1 MPQLYTYLNCL
12 RMCAALTCCRL
23 TEQVLERCQI
33 RRVRS
38 RTLQVDVRHVA
49 KHLQRW
55 GLLGKEFTLPE
66 LAPVII
72 FAKQPSTDPYK

>member
-1 MPQLYTYLNCL
+1 MPLICIHPLL
-12 RMCAALTCCRL
+12 LPRL

-38 RTLQVDVRHVA
+38 RVLRVDVRYVA

-72 FAKQPSTDPYK
+72 FAKQASTDPYK

>member
-1 MPQLYTYLNCL
+1 MMLL
-12 RMCAALTCCRL
+12 RLPRL

-33 RRVRS
+33 RRVRAPVL
-38 RTLQVDVRHVA
+38 RVDVRYVA

-55 GLLGKEFTLPE
+55 GLLGKEFSLPE

-72 FAKQPSTDPYK
+72 FAKQASTDPYK